1 MRQTNPYKD
10 FTDRLRI
17 LAGKHPHL
25 ITTMLSNIFP
35 TRLIGNKMRRR
46 PSGNCDGRIH
56 QSMHGCFPIRAWL
69 AKTCLYGAKF
79 KEEFTVRLKA
89 SGDGPLQLFAD
100 KNFRMFP
107 RLEQE
112 GGDIVGRET
121 IARWLANP
129 AFSEE

>member
-1 MRQTNPYKD
+1 MAE
-10 FTDRLRI
+10 F
-17 LAGKHPHL
+17 
-25 ITTMLSNIFP
+25 
-35 TRLIGNKMRRR
+35 
-46 PSGNCDGRIH
+46 H

-69 AKTCLYGAKF
+69 VKTCLYGAKS
-79 KEEFTVRLKA
+79 KEEDIKIINEILKAEFSVRLKA
-89 SGDGPLQLFAD
+89 SGDGPLQLSTD